1 MARRRFRPESNGMGA
16 TAIATA
22 LSVFAFGADAPAA
35 AHVSMPSQELA
46 AAVKTYSI
54 PAGSV
59 ALALNRLADANGVQL
74 VYKSRLTRDME
85 TRGLSGVYTLEQA
98 LDRLLAGTGLGYR
111 LSDNGRSVA
120 IVLAQNDA
128 VSRSDAGGPV
138 ALPPIDIDAERRA
151 ARAESSRGLSAPLDT
166 ADVAGEKLD
175 AERPSASDTTQLL
188 RDVPGASIYEAG
200 GVSRLPA
207 LRGLA
212 DDRIKIL
219 LGGVEITSACAN
231 HMNPPLS
238 YIDPNNVGRIEVL
251 SGVTPV
257 SRGGDSIA
265 GTIVVEP
272 KPPIFASQGAAAE
285 HGRLP
290 WNSANLLTAGSI
302 STFYRST
309 NNGISIS
316 GTASAATDHYSLV
329 YNGSYTRGTD
339 YHTGDNGPKVR
350 STGFISEN
358 HSATIA
364 YQNDGHLFTLQGGY
378 QHIPYQGFVNQ
389 RMDMTGNRGY
399 FANAGYKG
407 AFEWGTLDAKAFWHH
422 TAHKMGFLYDKMP
435 ANMPMDTS
443 GTDYGYSIKAE
454 IPFSA
459 LSGADL
465 LRIGNEYH
473 GAKLDDWW
481 SPIPGSMMMG
491 PFTYWNIRDGQRH
504 RVGTFA
510 EWEAK
515 WTPQWSSLLG
525 VRNDTVWMNT
535 GPVSAYDPRAAIPM
549 GMMMGMPMMMANPNA
564 TAANIFNARDRSRT
578 DVNFD
583 MTALV
588 RYQASETT
596 SYEVGYARKTRSPNL
611 YERYAWGLGSVS
623 SMTGWFGDANGYIG
637 NLDLKPEVAHTV
649 SVTGVWRD
657 EVGEVRVTPY
667 FSHVEN
673 FIDADPVSAFTNT
686 NPSRISW
693 VFPILQ
699 FRNHKAQL
707 YGVDASARMRLWESP
722 EIGQFTGT
730 ALVGYVHGTNL
741 DTGYGLYHIMPL
753 NAKFAV
759 EHRLGGWSNAVE
771 VQFVDRKTNVSQ
783 PRLEWSTPG
792 YALLNL
798 RSSYEWQMLRFDVGI
813 ENVTDKL
820 YYSPLGGFAYS
831 DFKAGARPGPVPGP
845 GRSYYAGVTM
855 KF

>member
-1 MARRRFRPESNGMGA
+1 MARHIFRFETRGMGA
-16 TAIATA
+16 TAIATV
-22 LSVFAFGADAPAA
+22 LSMFAFGADAPAA
-35 AHVSMPSQELA
+35 AHVSMPPEALA
-46 AAVKTYSI
+46 AAVRTYQI
-54 PAGSV
+54 PAGSI
-59 ALALNRLADANGVQL
+59 ALALNRLADANGIQL

-85 TRGLSGVYTLEQA
+85 TRGLSGAYTLEEA
-98 LDRLLAGTGLGYR
+98 LDHLLAGTGLGYR
-111 LSDNGRSVA
+111 LADNGHGVA

-128 VSRSDAGGPV
+128 GSRSDARGPV
-138 ALPPIDIDAERRA
+138 ALPPIDIDAERRDRA
-151 ARAESSRGLSAPLDT
+151 AENGVSRNLSTPLDAT
-166 ADVAGEKLD
+166 TVAGEKLD
-175 AERPSASDTTQLL
+175 AERPAVSDATQLL
-188 RDVPGASIYEAG
+188 RDVPGVSIYEAG

-257 SRGGDSIA
+257 SKGGDSIA
-265 GTIVVEP
+265 GTIIVEP
-272 KPPIFASQGAAAE
+272 KPPIFATQGQPGQQ
-285 HGRLP
+285 GRLP
-290 WNSANLLTAGSI
+290 WNSASLLTSGSI

-316 GTASAATDHYSLV
+316 GTASAATDHFSLV

-339 YHTGDNGPKVR
+339 YHSGDNGPKVL

-364 YQNDGHLFTLQGGY
+364 YQNDGHLLTLQGGY

-399 FANAGYKG
+399 FVNFGYKG
-407 AFEWGTLDAKAFWHH
+407 AFDWGTLDAKAFWHH
-422 TAHKMGFLYDKMP
+422 TAHKMGFLYDKQP

-443 GTDYGYSIKAE
+443 GTDYGYSLKAE
-454 IPFSA
+454 IPLSA
-459 LSGADL
+459 SDI
-465 LRIGNEYH
+465 LRLGNEYH
-473 GAKLDDWW
+473 GAHLNDWW
-481 SPIPGSMMMG
+481 SPIPGNRMMG
-491 PFTYWNIRDGQRH
+491 PFTYWNIRDGQRD
-504 RVGTFA
+504 RVSTFA

-515 WTPQWSSLLG
+515 WTPQWSTLLG
-525 VRNDTVWMNT
+525 VRNDTVWMNI
-535 GPVSAYDPRAAIPM
+535 GNVAAYDPRSSIPM
-549 GMMMGMPMMMANPNA
+549 GMMMSMANPNA
-564 TAANIFNARDRSRT
+564 TAANLFNLRDRART

-588 RYQASETT
+588 RYRASETT
-596 SYEVGYARKTRSPNL
+596 SFEAGYARKTRSPNL

-637 NLDLKPEVAHTV
+637 NVDLKPEVAHTV

-657 EVGEVRVTPY
+657 EVGEVRITPY
-667 FSHVEN
+667 FSYVEN
-673 FIDADPVSAFTNT
+673 FIDADPVSSFANT
-686 NPSRISW
+686 NGARYSW

-707 YGVDASARMRLWESP
+707 YGVDASGRLKLWDSP
-722 EIGQFTGT
+722 DIGRFAAT
-730 ALVGYVHGTNL
+730 AVVNYVHGTNL
-741 DTGYGLYHIMPL
+741 DRNDGLYHIMPL
-753 NAKFAV
+753 NAKFAL
-759 EHRLGGWSNAVE
+759 EHRLGGWSNVVE
-771 VQFVDRKTNVSQ
+771 VQFVDSKTNYSAA
-783 PRLEWSTPG
+783 RLEWRTPG

-798 RSSYEWQMLRFDVGI
+798 RSSYEWEMLRFDVGI

-820 YYSPLGGFAYS
+820 YYSPLGGFNYAG
-831 DFKAGARPGPVPGP
+831 FKAGAVPGPVPGP
-845 GRSYYAGVTM
+845 GRSYYAGVTV